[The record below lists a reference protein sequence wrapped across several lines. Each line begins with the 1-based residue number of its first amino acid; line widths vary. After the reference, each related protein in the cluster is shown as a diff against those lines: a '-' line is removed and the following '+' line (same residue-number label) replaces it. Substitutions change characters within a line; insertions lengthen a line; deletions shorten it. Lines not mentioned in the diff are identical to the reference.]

1 LSVSLPSQPIHLD
14 ADPVR
19 LAQVLANLL
28 NNAAKYMDR
37 GGRIWL
43 SAERSEREV
52 VLSVRDAGIGIAA
65 SALPTIFDMFTQI
78 EESLEKS
85 RGGLGIGLTLA
96 KQLIE
101 LHGGAIEARSEGP
114 GKGAEFKV
122 RLPAVPVLSA
132 VATPSDD
139 ELMHDI
145 PVRFR
150 ILVADDNLDAAE
162 SLGMMLRLMGHD
174 VRTVRDGLQAVEEAA
189 AFRPDLALLDIG
201 MPGLSGY
208 DVARRI
214 REQRWGQEIILIA
227 LTGWGQEEDKRKAQQ
242 AGFDQHFT
250 KPASPNE
257 LARMI
262 ARLHAESVRTDQS
275 AVAR

>member
-1 LSVSLPSQPIHLD
+1 
-14 ADPVR
+14 
-19 LAQVLANLL
+19 
-28 NNAAKYMDR
+28 
-37 GGRIWL
+37 
-43 SAERSEREV
+43 
-52 VLSVRDAGIGIAA
+52 
-65 SALPTIFDMFTQI
+65 MFTQI

-162 SLGMMLRLMGHD
+162 SLGLMLRLMGHD
-174 VRTVRDGLQAVEEAA
+174 VRTVRDGLQAVEEAT

-214 REQRWGQEIILIA
+214 REQRWGQGIILIA
-227 LTGWGQEEDKRKAQQ
+227 LTGWGQEEDKRKAQE

-250 KPASPNE
+250 KPVNPAE
-257 LARMI
+257 LARLI
-262 ARLHAESVRTDQS
+262 ARLPAESALPDKS
-275 AVAR
+275 AAVS